1 LSKDRLTP
9 CEAADDA
16 EEPVVAQPILLA
28 EILLVGLGIIF
39 LILEFK
45 APGHL
50 ISGVL
55 AVACF
60 AGFFWL
66 HFDQEGPLIIV
77 AVALFT
83 IGLALLGI
91 EIFLLPGF
99 GATGVGG
106 VLLMLAGLVLA
117 GIERLPQDPGDW
129 GDMMGLLLRHLLT
142 MAGAGVAACVVAR
155 HLPDMPFARW
165 LVLVP
170 PEDKHEPEDL
180 PLPGAEA
187 AIALLGHVGV
197 AASDLRPAGMARIG
211 DRRVDVLTEW
221 EYLDAGT
228 PVQVVAVEGTRIVV
242 KKV

>member
-1 LSKDRLTP
+1 M
-9 CEAADDA
+9 
-16 EEPVVAQPILLA
+16 AQPILLA
-28 EILLVGLGIIF
+28 EVLLVGLGIIF

-45 APGHL
+45 APGHF
-50 ISGVL
+50 ISGVI

-66 HFDQEGPLIIV
+66 HFDHGGPLLIV
-77 AVALFT
+77 AVALFA

-91 EIFLLPGF
+91 EIFVLPGF

-106 VLLMLAGLVLA
+106 ILLMLAGLVLA
-117 GIERLPQDPGDW
+117 GVERLPQEPADW
-129 GDMMGLLLRHLLT
+129 GDMMALLLRHILT
-142 MAGAGVAACVVAR
+142 IGAAGVAACVAAR

-170 PEDKHEPEDL
+170 PEDKPEAEDS
-180 PLPGAEA
+180 PLPGADA
-187 AIALLGHVGV
+187 AFALLGEVGV
-197 AASDLRPAGMARIG
+197 AASDLRPGGIARIAE
-211 DRRVDVLTEW
+211 RRVDVLTEW

-228 PVQVVAVEGTRIVV
+228 PIQVVAVEGTRIVV

>member
-1 LSKDRLTP
+1 
-9 CEAADDA
+9 
-16 EEPVVAQPILLA
+16 VAQPILLA
-28 EILLVGLGIIF
+28 EILLVGLGIVF

-50 ISGVL
+50 FSGII

-66 HFDQEGPLIIV
+66 HFDNGGPLLIV
-77 AVALFT
+77 AAALFA
-83 IGLALLGI
+83 IGLTLIGI
-91 EIFLLPGF
+91 EIFILPGF

-106 VLLMLAGLVLA
+106 ILLMLAGLVLA
-117 GIERLPQDPGDW
+117 GLERLPQDPEDW
-129 GDMMGLLLRHLLT
+129 GDMMGLLLRHILT
-142 MAGAGVAACVVAR
+142 MTGAGIAACIVAR

-170 PEDKHEPEDL
+170 PEDKPEGDEEP
-180 PLPGAEA
+180 PLPGADA
-187 AIALLGHVGV
+187 AAALLGEVGV
-197 AASDLRPAGMARIG
+197 AASALRPAGVARIG

-228 PVQVVAVEGTRIVV
+228 PIRVVAVEGARIVV